1 MHQTNKQKVASML
14 KAQYAPYSDMHAFMI
29 GTLAYAKGNWRCPY
43 GEDSVEGQAWDRGL
57 EYAMRLERVR
67 S

>member
-43 GEDSVEGQAWDRGL
+43 SGQAWDRGL
-57 EYAMRLERVR
+57 EYAMRLART
-67 S
+67 